1 MFSYF
6 SLRLPGATSLLQFLY
21 NEYMKRPLRITPRS
35 TLGKWSIVLIPTMVV
50 LFILGTSFTNTL
62 YESVSAGTTILEDII
77 ARPALALS
85 MLSGMGAGIAAF
97 FTGLLAITLR
107 KEDALLVYISTTI
120 GALVILFLAGEI
132 FFPH

>member
-1 MFSYF
+1 
-6 SLRLPGATSLLQFLY
+6 
-21 NEYMKRPLRITPRS
+21 MKNPLRITPRS
-35 TLGKWSIVLIPTMVV
+35 TLGKWSIALIPTMVV
-50 LFILGTSFTNTL
+50 FFILGTSFTNSL
-62 YESVSAGTTILEDII
+62 YKSVSAGTTILEDII

-97 FTGLLAITLR
+97 FTGLLVIILQ
-107 KEDALLVYISTTI
+107 KENALLVYISTAI